1 MSLPLAIGIIVSILL
16 LAGLLALALG
26 RAAKGDDE

>member
-1 MSLPLAIGIIVSILL
+1 MTLALAIGIIVAILL
-16 LAGLLALALG
+16 LAGLFALALG